1 MSETIE
7 STARKSTDKMGG
19 GPEKAS
25 AKLTG
30 RGTGPTDEDPFALD
44 WTDYGVGVLRAF
56 LMSFPDTEGFD
67 FTAEELMKEDHDELV
82 ERCGKVQQE
91 CGKAIDKPWACVL
104 RQLFVENEEKLPTEL
119 EGLDWSAEDDV
130 ALRSLA
136 KAQTGIVKKLQAK
149 RGKSAS
155 PKAKASERKKL
166 PEQENE
172 DDVPLSKLA
181 PKPSDDGYKTP
192 EEDAEAD
199 DEAEPKKKKK
209 KQKKAVEVRRSPRKK
224 AREDAA
230 PVPTTEA
237 ALTAEL
243 KKMREEQRK
252 LQAQLKELAAKGA
265 GSSKGADKGA
275 DKKKKASKKSRKRK
289 LPSSS
294 ESSSESSESSDSSD
308 DTDSSDSSVSASEDS
323 SSESSSKKKK
333 KLSKKKRAKRDKAE
347 RKSKRSKKKG
357 KRGGQKL
364 SKEAK
369 LRGKAGASL
378 QYQVSVLA
386 NEVRGTKVE
395 DSSNIHELFAAW
407 LDLANTQ
414 SEFDDAAEAYAPS
427 GVSKTLSDARRQ
439 LQDDLKLAGK
449 MVPDG
454 VGKAEVVASAEKL
467 LVNHLVQ
474 LSRAKV
480 LVREMDMFRMCVKA
494 MEKVREFCG
503 KSASRQQ
510 LGPVTR
516 SESVRR
522 PDQGRPEGTGDGG
535 KGGGSGRGGGK
546 YGGKGKGKGPTC
558 FNCGVAGHVQWACPF
573 PMGTA
578 NGTWKQQAANF
589 QPGPPGVQEGPK
601 V

>member
-56 LMSFPDTEGFD
+56 LKFFPDTEGFD
-67 FTAEELMKEDHDELV
+67 CTAEELMKEDHDGLV

-91 CGKAIDKPWACVL
+91 CDKAIDKPWACVL
-104 RQLFVENEEKLPTEL
+104 RQLFVENEGRLPTEL
-119 EGLDWSAEDDV
+119 EGLAWSEEDDV

-166 PEQENE
+166 PEQEDE
-172 DDVPLSKLA
+172 DDVALSKLA
-181 PKPSDDGYKTP
+181 SKPSKTPEEDGYKTP
-192 EEDAEAD
+192 EEDGEAD

-209 KQKKAVEVRRSPRKK
+209 QKEAVEVRRSPRKK
-224 AREDAA
+224 ASKDAA

-243 KKMREEQRK
+243 NKMREEQRK

-265 GSSKGADKGA
+265 GSSKGAA

-308 DTDSSDSSVSASEDS
+308 DTDSSDSSVSASADS

-573 PMGTA
+573 PMGAA
-578 NGTWKQQAANF
+578 NGNWKQHTANF

>member
-44 WTDYGVGVLRAF
+44 WADYGVGVLRAF
-56 LMSFPDTEGFD
+56 LKSFPDTEGFD
-67 FTAEELMKEDHDELV
+67 CTAEELMKEDHDELV

-119 EGLDWSAEDDV
+119 EGLDWSEEDDA

-136 KAQTGIVKKLQAK
+136 KAQTGIVRKLQAK

-155 PKAKASERKKL
+155 PKAKSSERKKL

-224 AREDAA
+224 ASKDAA

-243 KKMREEQRK
+243 NKMREEQLK

-265 GSSKGADKGA
+265 GSSKGAA

-516 SESVRR
+516 
-522 PDQGRPEGTGDGG
+522 
-535 KGGGSGRGGGK
+535 
-546 YGGKGKGKGPTC
+546 
-558 FNCGVAGHVQWACPF
+558 
-573 PMGTA
+573 
-578 NGTWKQQAANF
+578 
-589 QPGPPGVQEGPK
+589 
-601 V
+601 